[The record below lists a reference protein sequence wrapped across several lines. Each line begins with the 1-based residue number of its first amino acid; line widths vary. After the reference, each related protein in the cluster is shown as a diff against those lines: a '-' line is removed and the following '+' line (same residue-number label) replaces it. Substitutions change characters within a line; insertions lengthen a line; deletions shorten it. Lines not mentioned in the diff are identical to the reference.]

1 MAHNDNLYIVHLSI
15 HGLIRGTGLEL
26 GRDADTGGQCK
37 YVLELVKALGRH
49 PRVGRVDLFTRS
61 IIDPRVSEEYGQ
73 PLEDLGHGAFIR
85 RIEAGPR
92 RYLRKESLWR
102 YLDAFLDKSLML
114 FRETGRL
121 PDLIHA
127 HYADAG
133 YIGSRL
139 STLLGCPFVFTGHSL
154 GRTKR
159 QRLLD
164 SGADSQ
170 ASEKRYNLS
179 SRIEAEELALDVA
192 SRVVTST
199 QQEVEQQYSG
209 YEFYDPDRMRVIPP
223 GVDVSRFSPPGSSP
237 VPAHITEQCD
247 RFLDAPA
254 KPAILTIARADE
266 KKNLATLV
274 RAYGE
279 SATLREQANLI
290 LIAGNRSR
298 IRDLNPGA
306 RKVWTELLQLVDDY
320 DLYGHIAIPKHH
332 QPDDI
337 PAYYRHAAASGG
349 VFVNPAWTE
358 PFGLTLIEAAAS
370 GLPILATNDGG
381 PRDIIANC
389 ENGVLIDPADV
400 PALTATLERVF
411 GRPDEIARWSENGI
425 AGVDR
430 HYTWEGHVARYLEEV
445 GELVDQISQPNLIT
459 EKFRTSLP
467 LADRLIVSG
476 LEERLESGDAEAIA
490 ETARIVRD
498 NTPQLGFA
506 IASGRSLG
514 AARQLVEEL
523 GLPRPDFFITQL
535 GAEIHYGTRLVE
547 DTSWTRHLAHRWQPD
562 KILEILAELPGLE
575 LQEEEGSQH
584 QFKISYHYNKDA
596 APSRRAV
603 QKLLRE
609 SRVPAKVL
617 LSEGCFL
624 DVIPIRSGKGQAIR
638 YVALRWGIPL
648 GRVLVYARRGSDHEA
663 LSGHFLAVMGSDH
676 SPELKPTKSLPRVY
690 LAESPN
696 FRGLVE
702 GIKAYE
708 FDSSIIVPES
718 AESLHIE
725 EADDRE
731 AVLGPDTIVHSEEEE
746 TETDEPNT

>member
-523 GLPRPDFFITQL
+523 GLPRPTSSSPSWARRSTTAPASSKTPRGPGILPTA
-535 GAEIHYGTRLVE
+535 GNPTRFSKSSPNYPASNCRRRKGVSISSRFP
-547 DTSWTRHLAHRWQPD
+547 TTTTRTPH
-562 KILEILAELPGLE
+562 LPG
-575 LQEEEGSQH
+575 GRCRNSCAR
-584 QFKISYHYNKDA
+584 A
-596 APSRRAV
+596 AFPRRFSCRRGAF
-603 QKLLRE
+603 
-609 SRVPAKVL
+609 SM
-617 LSEGCFL
+617 SS
-624 DVIPIRSGKGQAIR
+624 RSGRERARPSATWRFAGGFPSAAFSSTPDVAAIT
-638 YVALRWGIPL
+638 
-648 GRVLVYARRGSDHEA
+648 RR
-663 LSGHFLAVMGSDH
+663 
-676 SPELKPTKSLPRVY
+676 SPATSSPSWVPITLP
-690 LAESPN
+690 S
-696 FRGLVE
+696 
-702 GIKAYE
+702 
-708 FDSSIIVPES
+708 
-718 AESLHIE
+718 
-725 EADDRE
+725 
-731 AVLGPDTIVHSEEEE
+731 
-746 TETDEPNT
+746 